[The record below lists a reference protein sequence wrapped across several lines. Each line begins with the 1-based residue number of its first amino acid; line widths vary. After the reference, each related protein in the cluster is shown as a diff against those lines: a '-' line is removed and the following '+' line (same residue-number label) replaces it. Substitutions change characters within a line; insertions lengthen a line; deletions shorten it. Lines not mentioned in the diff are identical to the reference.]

1 MKLKIIGKD
10 DDDKSRRKIPD
21 YAGVTGTMDNGIVGI
36 TEGTELGETLKELN
50 NDFRENTEHKMS
62 GIDLRSRLHPA
73 EISGLLAIDTLVNFK
88 FIPDRCLQFTRQK
101 KRLAVSI
108 QGKGRTEIVDIA
120 AGKRENDARKLS
132 FGERLSGKVQSVK

>member
-1 MKLKIIGKD
+1 MKLKIIGKNE
-10 DDDKSRRKIPD
+10 KEENNKVPD
-21 YAGVTGTMDNGIVGI
+21 FTAITGNMDNGIVGV

-50 NDFRENTEHKMS
+50 NDFRENSEHKMS

-108 QGKGRTEIVDIA
+108 QGKGRNEIVDIA

-132 FGERLSGKVQSVK
+132 FGERISGKVQNVK